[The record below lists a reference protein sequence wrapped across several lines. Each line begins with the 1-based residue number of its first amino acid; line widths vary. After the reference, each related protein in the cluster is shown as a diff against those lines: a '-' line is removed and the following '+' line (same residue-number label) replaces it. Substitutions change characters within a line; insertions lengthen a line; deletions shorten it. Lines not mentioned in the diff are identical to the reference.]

1 MNFLLSLSN
10 SIRVSWSGQVLS
22 GGQIPELILTYFV
35 QESLL
40 WLNLLNAERANG
52 VVGFKQQKELVDD
65 YLVWIVVSGQIVKR
79 CDALMASDP
88 TIVIPGLTNLEKKKA
103 AVDAKLAQLQSR
115 SDAAKAFLEG
125 TGSLTIDE
133 AAAILKQELP

>member
-40 WLNLLNAERANG
+40 WLNLLNEARANG
-52 VVGFKQQKELVDD
+52 VSGFRDQQKLVDE
-65 YLVWIVVSGQIVKR
+65 YLVWIVVSGQIVAK
-79 CDALMASDP
+79 CDALIASDP
-88 TIVIPGLTNLEKKKA
+88 TVVIPGLDNLKKKKA